1 MRTGTERKAYTPQV
15 CTPRISAFLRANFT
29 SLFLKLYI
37 KGFKDGVTIL
47 LNNGITDSNQELEA
61 GRR

>member
-1 MRTGTERKAYTPQV
+1 MRTGTDRKAYTPQV
-15 CTPRISAFLRANFT
+15 CTPWISAFLRANFT

-37 KGFKDGVTIL
+37 KGFREGLTML
-47 LNNGITDSNQELEA
+47 LNNGTTESSQGLEA